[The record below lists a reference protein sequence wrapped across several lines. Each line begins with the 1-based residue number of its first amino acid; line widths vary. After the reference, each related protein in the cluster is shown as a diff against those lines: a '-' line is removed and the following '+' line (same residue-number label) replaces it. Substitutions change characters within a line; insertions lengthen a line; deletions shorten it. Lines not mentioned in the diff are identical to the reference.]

1 MTAGLAVAQP
11 QTIAAPHYGDTLF
24 LFYQDKTFEALTGL
38 MVSQHFGRIAPH
50 DDEAEVLRG
59 GMLLSYGLHREAG
72 EVFARLIERQTT
84 PAVRNRAWYFL
95 AQVRHRRGLDG
106 ESQEALSR
114 IEGTLPGSLEVDR
127 QVLQAQLMLA
137 RSDPAGAAAVLQAIV
152 GEGDTAISV
161 ARFNLGVA
169 LVRSGHA
176 AEGQALLQALGQASA
191 ANEEQRALRDR
202 ANVALGYAELASQRP
217 REARE
222 ALQRVRLAGLQSNK
236 ALLGYG
242 WAAAELHDPQ
252 LALVPWRE
260 LAARPDNDA
269 AVLEARIAVPYALA
283 EIGADAQA
291 LQGYRQAAEGYEQER
306 AALDATIAAVQ
317 GGEVLRELLASNA
330 DSAFGSARG
339 IATLPALPHA
349 SHLLPL
355 LASDGFQEG
364 WKNLRDLRFMDT
376 NLQQWLDSLGVYT
389 DMLDN
394 RRRAYAER
402 LPAVRERAGAIDLPA
417 LQQRRDRLAA
427 ALAQAGAEGDALAYA
442 SPREEEL
449 LRRMGRALG
458 TLARVAGDDEKV
470 DLGDAG
476 DRLRRVAGALTWQR
490 TQAFPARHWEA
501 RKTLRDLDHELAEA
515 QARDAA
521 LLRAQQD
528 EPAREQAFAAR
539 IAALAGRLQALRPV
553 VAQLTQAQQGALQE
567 LTVAELREQ
576 QERLVGYAAQ
586 ARLAIA
592 QIHDRAQF
600 ARRPDS
606 EPVR

>member
-1 MTAGLAVAQP
+1 MAAGLAVAQP

-222 ALQRVRLAGLQSNK
+222 ALQRVRLAGLQ
-236 ALLGYG
+236 
-242 WAAAELHDPQ
+242 
-252 LALVPWRE
+252 
-260 LAARPDNDA
+260 
-269 AVLEARIAVPYALA
+269 
-283 EIGADAQA
+283 
-291 LQGYRQAAEGYEQER
+291 
-306 AALDATIAAVQ
+306 
-317 GGEVLRELLASNA
+317 
-330 DSAFGSARG
+330 
-339 IATLPALPHA
+339 
-349 SHLLPL
+349 
-355 LASDGFQEG
+355 
-364 WKNLRDLRFMDT
+364 
-376 NLQQWLDSLGVYT
+376 
-389 DMLDN
+389 
-394 RRRAYAER
+394 
-402 LPAVRERAGAIDLPA
+402 
-417 LQQRRDRLAA
+417 
-427 ALAQAGAEGDALAYA
+427 
-442 SPREEEL
+442 
-449 LRRMGRALG
+449 
-458 TLARVAGDDEKV
+458 
-470 DLGDAG
+470 
-476 DRLRRVAGALTWQR
+476 
-490 TQAFPARHWEA
+490 
-501 RKTLRDLDHELAEA
+501 
-515 QARDAA
+515 
-521 LLRAQQD
+521 
-528 EPAREQAFAAR
+528 
-539 IAALAGRLQALRPV
+539 
-553 VAQLTQAQQGALQE
+553 
-567 LTVAELREQ
+567 
-576 QERLVGYAAQ
+576 
-586 ARLAIA
+586 
-592 QIHDRAQF
+592 
-600 ARRPDS
+600 
-606 EPVR
+606 